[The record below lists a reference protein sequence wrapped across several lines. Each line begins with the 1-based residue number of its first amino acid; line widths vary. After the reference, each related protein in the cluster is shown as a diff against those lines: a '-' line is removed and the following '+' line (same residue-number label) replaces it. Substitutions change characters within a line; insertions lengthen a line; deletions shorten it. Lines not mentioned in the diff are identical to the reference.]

1 MSAADK
7 VMSALAAGEPLD
19 DDELAEATAY
29 DRHYLNLVC
38 RRLEAQGLVER
49 RPGPAGKIVNA
60 LCGDSR
66 RAVGGVEAEVH
77 RPLRR
82 EVGSPAALARRA
94 PALPMQVGVPPVL
107 EPGRTLVILPCSAR
121 KDADAPALDRSVSIL
136 DQLSAEL
143 ARELS
148 AARSRNREAA
158 GATGPLAPAW
168 RRYAGRLYAELAG
181 ALPDALKSGI
191 HLLIISGGLGVVLAG
206 EQIPM
211 YNRIFSRGLWPHD
224 LIPRCLAD
232 YAARHQIRE
241 VRAFAGAAT
250 PYAQVIRRVHWEAT
264 SVEDAVLISP
274 AGPARGALVP
284 VSRALGQAA
293 HRFLAGGIP
302 SGWRSK
308 DGLVLGVERLR

>member
-7 VMSALAAGEPLD
+7 VMSALAAGRLFD
-19 DDELAEATAY
+19 DDELAEVTGY
-29 DRHYLNLVC
+29 DRHYLNGVC
-38 RRLEAQGLVER
+38 RKLEARGLLER
-49 RPGPAGKIVNA
+49 RPGSAGKIVNA
-60 LCGDSR
+60 LRGDSR

-82 EVGSPAALARRA
+82 EVGSPAALARRT
-94 PALPMQVGVPPVL
+94 PALPMQAGVPPVL

-121 KDADAPALDRSVSIL
+121 KDEAAPALDRSGSIL

-148 AARSRNREAA
+148 AARSRNGAAA
-158 GATGPLAPAW
+158 GVTGTLAPAW
-168 RRYAGRLYAELAG
+168 RRYAGHLYTELAG
-181 ALPDALKSGI
+181 LMPDALKSGI
-191 HLLIISGGLGVVLAG
+191 HLLIISGGLGVVLA
-206 EQIPM
+206 EEEIPM
-211 YNRIFSRGLWPHD
+211 YNRIFSPGLWPHD

-250 PYAQVIRRVHWEAT
+250 PYAQVIRRVNWEAT
-264 SVEDAVLISP
+264 AVEDAILISP
-274 AGPARGALVP
+274 AGSVRGALVSVP
-284 VSRALGQAA
+284 RALGQAA

-302 SGWRSK
+302 TGWRST
-308 DGLVLGVERLR
+308 DGLVLAVERLR